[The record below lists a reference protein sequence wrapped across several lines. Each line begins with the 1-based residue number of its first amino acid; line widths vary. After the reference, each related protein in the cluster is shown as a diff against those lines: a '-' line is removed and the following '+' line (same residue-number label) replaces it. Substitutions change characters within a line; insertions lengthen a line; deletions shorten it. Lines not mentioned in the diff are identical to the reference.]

1 MVKSD
6 IYSQFADLFKE
17 LSQMSQEERLHR
29 AYFEGLET
37 PFETSQR
44 AEGLAKDVFREA
56 KDGETVLFVTHSK
69 VLEAVLASVFG
80 QFYEGVET
88 SPGAFFVWEMFSE
101 SNELGELHK
110 VKCHKH
116 QVEQ

>member
-1 MVKSD
+1 MILSKKQKVCSVGAWNVRLRRVADNWGD

-17 LSQMSQEERLHR
+17 LSEMSQEERPHK

-56 KDGETVLFVTHSK
+56 KDGETVLFVTHSN
-69 VLEAVLASVFG
+69 LI
-80 QFYEGVET
+80 
-88 SPGAFFVWEMFSE
+88 
-101 SNELGELHK
+101 
-110 VKCHKH
+110 
-116 QVEQ
+116 